1 MNSRGRPFVPPRVT
15 ADLPPWFSRTR
26 MACCDPSLC
35 WRRKI
40 RQPTTALKPVSIRN
54 RFHQLPSTASLLCA
68 TVFPMDIW
76 GELVRAL
83 NSLLSRHGEHRGAW
97 RLSPTHRKTVKTELP
112 GVQAIS
118 NRIARIELPW
128 TVGDHDD
135 GLDMALGRHLSQ
147 GEWLGPYNQFT
158 LLKGPGYPAF
168 LAVVSW
174 LGISVSLAHALFHC
188 AAISL
193 FLAVCRRFIRSVL
206 LSSLM
211 FAFLLWHP
219 IALTAPMLR
228 VSRSTIYHG
237 QVLIF
242 LALAAHALFGVRDH
256 KRGAFFGCLS
266 GAVLAWLWLTREEGI
281 SLVPGVVIL
290 TAAAAFG
297 GFRERTMPQ
306 LAVAVTAMALTFAT
320 VQLAFNTVNWH
331 VYGKFVGIDVKEANF
346 QNALR
351 ALNGVV
357 AGEVQP
363 FVAVTRQ
370 ARQQIY
376 SVSPA
381 FSSLAGY
388 LDGPP
393 AAAYREGGCRPQRHM
408 LPVPCGEIVAGW
420 FLWALRDAAAWAG
433 YYSSP
438 ASTSNFFGEVARE
451 INSACA
457 RGLLECRPQMF
468 AEMPRV
474 TDEQIALIP
483 ARYLDA
489 LDMLMFREAPDLDAQ
504 QSRGDEDAL
513 SANLEFLN
521 YPRHT
526 RSKDIARLVIVGWYY
541 KSGQEW
547 ISARV
552 KTPEGLDTFGFERVP
567 SPDIADYFHDQG
579 ATAQRFVI
587 RTTCGDECLLE
598 LSSPDGSMIQKPIAE
613 LLATRTHNFRLGA
626 GTVQVESIRES
637 AEPGRTPGLQELISH
652 RVRQWLLAS
661 YAYVSVPLVV
671 FGLAAFAAAGIRH
684 WKHAALNACFVMA
697 FVCWM
702 LSVIRITL
710 LVIVEATWFPALE
723 FLYLAPIYFLTTS
736 GAFLSI
742 AAWAQLARNRPDG
755 DLSHLDIHHGEAL
768 AN

>member
-1 MNSRGRPFVPPRVT
+1 M
-15 ADLPPWFSRTR
+15 
-26 MACCDPSLC
+26 
-35 WRRKI
+35 
-40 RQPTTALKPVSIRN
+40 
-54 RFHQLPSTASLLCA
+54 
-68 TVFPMDIW
+68 
-76 GELVRAL
+76 
-83 NSLLSRHGEHRGAW
+83 
-97 RLSPTHRKTVKTELP
+97 VKTELSRVP
-112 GVQAIS
+112 GMS
-118 NRIARIELPW
+118 SRTARIEFPPTLAYTLIALFILLYILIYVNAPILIW

-147 GEWLGPYNQFT
+147 GEWLGPYNPFT

-193 FLAVCRRFIRSVL
+193 FLAVCRRCIRSVL

-256 KRGAFFGCLS
+256 KRGVFFGCLS

-281 SLVPGVVIL
+281 SLVPGIVIL
-290 TAAAAFG
+290 AAAATFR
-297 GFRERTMPQ
+297 GFHERTMPQ
-306 LAVAVTAMALTFAT
+306 VAVAVTAMALTFAT
-320 VQLAFNTVNWH
+320 VQLAFNTINWH

-351 ALNGVV
+351 ALNSVV
-357 AGEVQP
+357 AGEVEP

-370 ARQQIY
+370 ARLQIY

-381 FSSLAGY
+381 FSSLEGY

-438 ASTSNFFGEVARE
+438 ASASNFFGEVARE
-451 INSACA
+451 ITSACA

-489 LDMLMFREAPDLDAQ
+489 LDMLTFREAPDLDAQ
-504 QSRGDEDAL
+504 QSTGDQDAL
-513 SANLEFLN
+513 SANLQFLN

-541 KSGQEW
+541 KSGEEW

-552 KTPEGLDTFGFERVP
+552 KTPEGLDRFSFERVP

-587 RTTCGDECLLE
+587 RTACGNECLLE
-598 LSSPDGSMIQKPIAE
+598 LAGTDGSMIQKPIAE
-613 LLATRTHNFRLGA
+613 LRTARTLNFRLGG
-626 GTVQVESIRES
+626 GTVQVESIRET
-637 AEPGRTPGLQELISH
+637 AEPGHTPGLQEVISH
-652 RVRQWLLAS
+652 RVRQWLLVS
-661 YAYVSVPLVV
+661 YAYVSVPLMI
-671 FGLAAFAAAGIRH
+671 FGLVAFATAGIWH
-684 WKHAALNACFVMA
+684 WRRAALNACFVMA
-697 FVCWM
+697 FVCWI
-702 LSVIRITL
+702 LSFFRITL

-723 FLYLAPIYFLTTS
+723 FLYLAPVYFLTIS

-742 AAWAQLARNRPDG
+742 AAGAQLSRNGPGG
-755 DLSHLDIHHGEAL
+755 DFLHLETPSEAL